1 MIRALT
7 MTQTMSVIGVQVSGQ
22 VSLARELGYRGR
34 KPVRHPCHLWEM
46 LIVLVRF
53 VAHLD
58 RSRSKTR
65 VGRENNQNA

>member
-7 MTQTMSVIGVQVSGQ
+7 MTQTMSVVGVQVAGQ
-22 VSLARELGYRGR
+22 VSLAGKWGYHGR

-46 LIVLVRF
+46 LVVLVRF

-58 RSRSKTR
+58 KSRSEAR